1 MTYDQ
6 LSREQLVE
14 ALHGIEGE
22 LHDTQQRLHELEHE
36 HDRLRRRAKKVKADY
51 TNYRDDEDIRK
62 ERWQDR
68 ARKELAEDLIGV
80 LDNLE
85 RAITSAD
92 EDTAILQGVKMV
104 ADQLYEALE
113 RRGFSRI
120 DAAGEEFDPRLHS
133 AVDVEEHHTH
143 NEVIEQRRHGY
154 MYDDQ
159 VLREAEVVV
168 GQHPDHTD
176 AQGADASRSGDS
188 TRSDTANTGA

>member
-6 LSREQLVE
+6 LSREQLEE
-14 ALHGIEGE
+14 ALHALEEELEETQEQLAGLEGE
-22 LHDTQQRLHELEHE
+22 HEQ
-36 HDRLRRRAKKVKADY
+36 LRRRAMKIKADFQ
-51 TNYRDDEDIRK
+51 NYRDDEDTRK
-62 ERWQDR
+62 QRWKDE
-68 ARKELAEDLIGV
+68 ARKDLAHDLIGV
-80 LDNLE
+80 MDNLE

-92 EDTAILQGVKMV
+92 EDTAVLQGVKMV

-113 RRGFSRI
+113 RRGLSRI

-168 GQHPDHTD
+168 GQHPDR
-176 AQGADASRSGDS
+176 AKERSDS
-188 TRSDTANTGA
+188 TDTTDGSTGGTPS

>member
-6 LSREQLVE
+6 LSREQLEE
-14 ALHGIEGE
+14 ALQALEGE
-22 LHDTQQRLHELEHE
+22 LHDTQQRLDGLEQEHE
-36 HDRLRRRAKKVKADY
+36 QLRRRAMKIKADFE
-51 TNYRDDEDIRK
+51 NYRDDEDTRK
-62 ERWQDR
+62 QRWQDR
-68 ARKELAEDLIGV
+68 ARKELAEDLISV
-80 LDNLE
+80 MDNLE

-113 RRGFSRI
+113 RRGLSRI

-133 AVDVEEHHTH
+133 AVDVQEHHTH

-176 AQGADASRSGDS
+176 QSGSDETTQQG
-188 TRSDTANTGA
+188 TANTGA